1 MSRSTTP
8 PGQLGEDARSGVPG
22 NQGGA
27 ENAQGITPEMRKG
40 PAAAQQGLDEGPDR
54 GERGEYKPRN
64 YELGIPERPLGK
76 PKRVKPF
83 VRMDR

>member
-1 MSRSTTP
+1 MARSTTP
-8 PGQLGEDARSGVPG
+8 PGQLGEDARSGIPG
-22 NQGGA
+22 DQGGA
-27 ENAQGITPEMRKG
+27 VNAEGITKEMRNG
-40 PAAAQQGLDEGPDR
+40 PVQPGLDDGPDR

-76 PKRVKPF
+76 PKRTKPF